1 MMTWAKTRNHTCF
14 LLAINADIWPFFKHS
29 ANPHSSIQSCE
40 NYFLQIVTSQLS
52 STLFNSDEFLKMAE
66 LLTFDWVSYIAGH
79 PVPLDIEKLGYSIMA
94 HKHQILLP
102 YY

>member
-1 MMTWAKTRNHTCF
+1 MVRHVDYDDLGKNQKSYMFSVGDNT
-14 LLAINADIWPFFKHS
+14 DIWPFFKHS

-52 STLFNSDEFLKMAE
+52 NALFVFEELLKMAE

-79 PVPLDIEKLGYSIMA
+79 PRV
-94 HKHQILLP
+94 
-102 YY
+102 